1 MGAYESFALVYDEFM
16 EEVPYEK
23 WADWLTGYLQK
34 NGISDGIV
42 LDLGCGTGKMTR
54 LLSAAGY
61 DMIGADSS
69 AAMLQE
75 AREAGGDDGILYL
88 QQDMREL
95 DLYGTVR
102 AAVSVCDCMNYL
114 LEREELL
121 QVFRLVNNFLDPGG
135 LFLFDMNT
143 LYKYSQVLGDS
154 TFAEAG
160 ERDAYIWE
168 NTWDEE
174 AKVNIYDLTIFRQEG
189 REGLFRRYE
198 ETHYQKGY
206 DIPEIMELLETAG
219 MKAEAVFDAYTCNP
233 PAKDSERVCF
243 AAREVQK
250 NPQGGVL
257 PEG

>member
-16 EEVPYEK
+16 EDVPYEK
-23 WADWLTGYLQK
+23 WADWLTGYLRK
-34 NGISDGIV
+34 NGIGDGIV

-75 AREAGGDDGILYL
+75 AREAGGDESILYL

-102 AAVSVCDCMNYL
+102 AVVSVCDCMNYL
-114 LEREELL
+114 LDREDLL
-121 QVFRLVNNFLDPGG
+121 RVFRLVNNFLDPGG

-143 LYKYSQVLGDS
+143 LYKYSRVLGDS

-160 ERDAYIWE
+160 ERDAYI
-168 NTWDEE
+168 
-174 AKVNIYDLTIFRQEG
+174 
-189 REGLFRRYE
+189 
-198 ETHYQKGY
+198 
-206 DIPEIMELLETAG
+206 
-219 MKAEAVFDAYTCNP
+219 
-233 PAKDSERVCF
+233 
-243 AAREVQK
+243 
-250 NPQGGVL
+250 
-257 PEG
+257 